1 MGTQDLIPN
10 MPPAQVRKARAAIKN
25 IVFRIA
31 ALGLLLTGCAA
42 LQDAPRL
49 LYLCPNDLRFEARL
63 YEDMA
68 MLEGLRGHAVLERL
82 ADAGDAAQPRYADP
96 TVRAQFGLGLEGRLA
111 RLDYTTIP
119 EPVYCEREPVAAG
132 EAAPPVRAQARPGPR
147 PPPPF
152 DPDAPVETNIRTGDG
167 NNGPG

>member
-1 MGTQDLIPN
+1 MGICTFRSNQAL
-10 MPPAQVRKARAAIKN
+10 AQAGQAQAAIKN
-25 IVFRIA
+25 IVLFSA
-31 ALGLLLTGCAA
+31 LLTGCAA

-119 EPVYCEREPVAAG
+119 EPVYCERAPVAAG

>member
-1 MGTQDLIPN
+1 MGIRTFRSNQAL
-10 MPPAQVRKARAAIKN
+10 AQAGQAQAAIKN
-25 IVFRIA
+25 IVLFSA
-31 ALGLLLTGCAA
+31 LLTGCAA

-68 MLEGLRGHAVLERL
+68 MLEGLRGHAVLERA
-82 ADAGDAAQPRYADP
+82 ADGGDTLQPRYADP
-96 TVRAQFGLGLEGRLA
+96 TVRAQFGLGVDARLA
-111 RLDYTTIP
+111 RLDYTNIP
-119 EPVYCEREPVAAG
+119 EPGYCERAPAAAG
-132 EAAPPVRAQARPGPR
+132 EPAAPVRAHAHPGPR

-152 DPDAPVETNIRTGDG
+152 NPDAPVETNIRIGDG

>member
-1 MGTQDLIPN
+1 MGIRTFRSNQAL
-10 MPPAQVRKARAAIKN
+10 AQAGQAQTTIKN
-25 IVFRIA
+25 IVLFSA
-31 ALGLLLTGCAA
+31 LLTGCAA

-119 EPVYCEREPVAAG
+119 EPVYCERAPVAAG

>member
-1 MGTQDLIPN
+1 MGIRTFRSNQAL
-10 MPPAQVRKARAAIKN
+10 AQAGQAQAAIKN
-25 IVFRIA
+25 IVLFSA
-31 ALGLLLTGCAA
+31 LLTGCAA

-119 EPVYCEREPVAAG
+119 EPVYCERAPAAAG

>member
-1 MGTQDLIPN
+1 MGIRTFRSNQAL
-10 MPPAQVRKARAAIKN
+10 AQAGQAQAAIKN
-25 IVFRIA
+25 IVLFSA
-31 ALGLLLTGCAA
+31 LLTGCAA

-96 TVRAQFGLGLEGRLA
+96 TVRAQFGLGLEGRQA

-119 EPVYCEREPVAAG
+119 EPVYCERAPVAAG

>member
-1 MGTQDLIPN
+1 MGIRTFRSNQAL
-10 MPPAQVRKARAAIKN
+10 AQAGQAQAAIKN
-25 IVFRIA
+25 IVLFSA
-31 ALGLLLTGCAA
+31 LLTGCAA

-119 EPVYCEREPVAAG
+119 EPVYCERAPVAAG

-152 DPDAPVETNIRTGDG
+152 DPDAPVETNIRSGDG

>member
-1 MGTQDLIPN
+1 MGIRTFRSNQAL
-10 MPPAQVRKARAAIKN
+10 AQAGQAQAAIKN
-25 IVFRIA
+25 IVLFSA
-31 ALGLLLTGCAA
+31 LLTGCAA

-119 EPVYCEREPVAAG
+119 EPVYCERAPVAAG

-152 DPDAPVETNIRTGDG
+152 DPDAPVETNIRTGVG

>member
-1 MGTQDLIPN
+1 MGIRTFRSNQAL
-10 MPPAQVRKARAAIKN
+10 AQAGQAQAAIKN
-25 IVFRIA
+25 IVLFSA
-31 ALGLLLTGCAA
+31 LLTGCAA

-68 MLEGLRGHAVLERL
+68 MLEGLRGHAELERL

-119 EPVYCEREPVAAG
+119 EPVYCERAPVAAG